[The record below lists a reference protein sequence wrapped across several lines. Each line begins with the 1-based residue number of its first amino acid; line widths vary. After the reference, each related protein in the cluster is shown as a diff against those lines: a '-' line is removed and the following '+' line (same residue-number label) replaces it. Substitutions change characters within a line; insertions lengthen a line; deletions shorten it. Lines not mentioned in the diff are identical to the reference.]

1 MKVLHV
7 ISGDLWAGAEAQAC
21 TLLTS
26 LQKEPGVEVAAALLN
41 EGELARRLRAHGI
54 PVTLFAERESGPV
67 QIVCGLRKL
76 IREWRPDVVHTH
88 RFKENIL
95 GSVAN
100 LLSRNVPSVRTVHGA
115 SEHAASSVT
124 KRTLRYLDVLC
135 GRHLQQRIIAV
146 SADLAQKLARDF
158 PDDKIAVIENGVDV
172 EAVRSQAAPVAFRTA
187 EPAAT
192 HVGIVGRLVPVKRV
206 DLFLDVARTLR
217 VRDPAR
223 TWQFHVFGD
232 GPLRASLVASTDGQE
247 RITFHGHRDDSIACI
262 AGLDV
267 LVMCS
272 DHEGLPMTL
281 LEALAVG
288 TRIVA
293 HGIGGIPSVL
303 GSRPDCRVVT
313 QHDADGYAAAILD
326 LLASTGRAQHP
337 LADGAVFTARNNA
350 QRIGS
355 LYRELASEHA
365 A

>member
-21 TLLTS
+21 TLLAS

-41 EGELARRLRAHGI
+41 EGELARRLRSHGI
-54 PVTLFAERESGPV
+54 PVSLFSERQTGPV
-67 QIVCGLRKL
+67 RIVCGLRKL
-76 IREWRPDVVHTH
+76 IREWQPDVVHTH

-95 GSVAN
+95 GCVAN

-115 SEHAASSVT
+115 CEHAAGGIG
-124 KRTLRYLDVLC
+124 KRTLRYLDVFC

-146 SADLAQKLARDF
+146 SLDLAEKLAHDF
-158 PDDKIAVIENGVDV
+158 PVDKIAVIENGVDV
-172 EAVRSQAAPVAFRTA
+172 EAVRAQLTPVAFRTN
-187 EPAAT
+187 EPTAT

-206 DLFLDVARTLR
+206 DLFLDVARTL
-217 VRDPAR
+217 VARDPAR
-223 TWQFHVFGD
+223 QWRFHVFGD
-232 GPLRASLVASTDGQE
+232 GPLRASLVARANAQD
-247 RITFHGHRDDSIACI
+247 RVTFHGHRDDSIACI

-288 TRIVA
+288 TRLVA
-293 HGIGGIPSVL
+293 HGVGGIPAVI
-303 GSRPDCRVVT
+303 GSRHDCAIVD
-313 QHDADGYAAAILD
+313 QHDAEGYATAILK
-326 LLASTGRAQHP
+326 LLASAGGVRQP
-337 LADGAVFTARNNA
+337 LSEGAVFTARNNA
-350 QRIGS
+350 QRIGH
-355 LYRELASEHA
+355 LYRELASGRA